1 MIAYARKYM
10 LQSFRHYATRYEALL
25 SLQQD
30 CEKRANAVAG
40 AAKTRLLKRAET
52 VAQSG
57 QLLADVEAMALS
69 LLVFSCLDNE
79 GGCFQGASEVQTTE
93 QVSFH
98 CTL

>member
-25 SLQQD
+25 SLQTD

-52 VAQSG
+52 VAQCG
-57 QLLADVEAMALS
+57 QLLADVEAMASS
-69 LLVFSCLDNE
+69 LLVFGCLDNK
-79 GGCFQGASEVQTTE
+79 GGFFQGALEVQTTE
-93 QVSFH
+93 QVFSH
-98 CTL
+98 YTL